1 MLCMATDFN
10 RRAPEETVPNSRL
23 WFGVGASVWAWFGVG
38 LSDMFITWQAC
49 LHQEDFGGPSAH
61 PGARVLFFVF
71 TFLLMG
77 LAAVAGTM
85 SYRDWRKL
93 SGASEVLR
101 AEATERKAFMAW
113 AGLFISF
120 TLGVGIVWLCLPLFI
135 LQMCIRAR

>member
-1 MLCMATDFN
+1 MPTAGFGLVSARQYGPGLAWASATCSLRGKPACT
-10 RRAPEETVPNSRL
+10 RRISAAPAPILAPACFSSSL
-23 WFGVGASVWAWFGVG
+23 
-38 LSDMFITWQAC
+38 LS
-49 LHQEDFGGPSAH
+49 
-61 PGARVLFFVF
+61 
-71 TFLLMG
+71 LLMG

-85 SYRDWRKL
+85 SYRNWRKL

>member
-1 MLCMATDFN
+1 MLCMAIDSN
-10 RRAPEETVPNSRL
+10 RMPPQETVPTSRL
-23 WFGVGASVWAWFGVG
+23 LFGVGASVWAWFGVG

-49 LHQEDFGGPSAH
+49 LHQEEFGGPSAH

-71 TFLLMG
+71 TFLLLG

-85 SYRDWRKL
+85 SYRDWRRL
-93 SGASEVLR
+93 SGATTVLQ

>member
-1 MLCMATDFN
+1 
-10 RRAPEETVPNSRL
+10 
-23 WFGVGASVWAWFGVG
+23 
-38 LSDMFITWQAC
+38 MFITWQAC
-49 LHQEDFGGPSAH
+49 LHQEEFGGPSAH

-71 TFLLMG
+71 TFLLLG

-85 SYRDWRKL
+85 SYRDWRRL
-93 SGASEVLR
+93 SGATTVLQ